1 MAVVEEKN
9 RAWNVPG
16 GPGIKTPPPP
26 QPVQGPQALS
36 LVGEL

>member
-9 RAWNVPG
+9 RAWDVPG
-16 GPGIKTPPPP
+16 GPGIKTPPSH
-26 QPVQGPQALS
+26 PVQGPQALS